1 MDSAQVGVFEQT
13 DQISFR
19 SFLIRRNREIR
30 ITITNIHSRRMVKDG
45 AIVLLHTC
53 NAPMAALWK
62 RKSVLKSWAISR
74 TKRWNGRMINTEILD
89 QFSGQNKQFFMGS
102 KIESDTT
109 TVNNNNNK
117 Q

>member
-1 MDSAQVGVFEQT
+1 
-13 DQISFR
+13 
-19 SFLIRRNREIR
+19 
-30 ITITNIHSRRMVKDG
+30 
-45 AIVLLHTC
+45 
-53 NAPMAALWK
+53 
-62 RKSVLKSWAISR
+62 
-74 TKRWNGRMINTEILD
+74 MINTEILD